1 MDQAMNPIMVIATTN
16 DQWQD
21 QRMQRWCRTLVECGW
36 NVHWLGVNR
45 GRAVPLANTDRVVYE
60 RLRIMPGS
68 GPLFYTIFNCRLLLR
83 ALTLRPHAFLSV
95 DVDTLPA
102 FRLASILLRKS
113 LWFDAHEWFTEVPEL
128 LNRPVTRKI
137 WRFTVHLFLRGKIQC
152 FTVGPELASILT
164 KTWRKPFEVLRNMPN
179 LQVNSAEHT
188 QPEACDANKAL
199 QLIIPGLQGPYLL
212 YQGAV
217 NMGRGLESLLEAAAL
232 GLPHP
237 LVIAGSGDLE
247 EPLQF
252 WVKDRKL
259 EKKVRL
265 TGPLDQAKL
274 LLLTK
279 NAFLGFNLL
288 ETRSQSYYYS
298 LANKFFDYV
307 QAGLPQVCMD
317 YPEYRHHMALHR
329 VGWLIQNTEPSS
341 IVQCCWRIAED
352 PEGYRIMRENC
363 HRAAVDWNWEHE
375 SAVLKFKLMEW
386 RDLLQPIKMA

>member
-1 MDQAMNPIMVIATTN
+1 MDQAVNPTMVIATTN

-36 NVHWLGVNR
+36 NVHWLGVDR
-45 GRAVPLANTDRVVYE
+45 GRPVPLANTDRVVYE
-60 RLRIMPGS
+60 RLRIVPGS
-68 GPLFYTIFNCRLLLR
+68 GPFFYTIFNCRLLLR

-102 FRLASILLRKS
+102 FRLASLFLGKS

-137 WRFTVHLFLRGKIQC
+137 WRFMIHLFLRGKIQC
-152 FTVGPELASILT
+152 LTVGSELASILT
-164 KTWRKPFEVLRNMPN
+164 KTWGKPFEVLRNMPN
-179 LQVNSAEHT
+179 LPLPSTEKSHAEAIESNNTLHS
-188 QPEACDANKAL
+188 
-199 QLIIPGLQGPYLL
+199 IVPGLEGPYLL
-212 YQGAV
+212 YQGAL
-217 NMGRGLESLLEAAAL
+217 NLGRGLESLLEAAAL
-232 GLPHP
+232 GLPYP
-237 LVIAGSGDLE
+237 LVIAGSGDRE
-247 EPLQF
+247 ENLQA

-259 EKKVRL
+259 EKKVRF
-265 TGPLDQAKL
+265 TGPLDPSKL
-274 LLLTK
+274 LHLTN

-329 VGWLIQNTEPSS
+329 VGWLIQNTDPSL
-341 IVQCCWRIAED
+341 IVQCCRRIAED
-352 PEGYRIMRENC
+352 PDAYRIMRENC
-363 HRAAVDWNWEHE
+363 HRAAAEWNWEHE
-375 SAVLKFKLMEW
+375 SAALKLKLTKW
-386 RDLLQPIKMA
+386 RDLLQPIKRG